1 LTPRGSVQETV
12 ANRKHGCHLAAN
24 AGYFEVTNGRC
35 LGNIVSDGN
44 VVQTAGGTQNAN
56 FGIREDG
63 TIVVGYITDEEIFDQ
78 SNPYRQLV
86 TGVIWL
92 VRNGSNYVNES
103 MYIEC
108 SDHEDTGNM
117 ETFVNV
123 ISARSAIG
131 HDKDGRVVLIRV
143 DGQTHVRGVNLF
155 EFADI
160 LISKGVVNA
169 INLDGGGSNTLVQ
182 DNVLVNYP
190 SDHW

>member
-1 LTPRGSVQETV
+1 
-12 ANRKHGCHLAAN
+12 
-24 AGYFEVTNGRC
+24 
-35 LGNIVSDGN
+35 
-44 VVQTAGGTQNAN
+44 
-56 FGIREDG
+56 
-63 TIVVGYITDEEIFDQ
+63 
-78 SNPYRQLV
+78 
-86 TGVIWL
+86 
-92 VRNGSNYVNES
+92 